1 MGRIEEAA
9 GTRTAAAAERA
20 AGGPARPGHHRAGA
34 RSAGTLRLD
43 PSLPVGTGRW
53 CSEVAGPQV
62 PRERG
67 ATAGGGL
74 GGAGLLLAANAPG
87 SPRRG
92 QPAGSPSWPR
102 GVTRNHESQKAT
114 QESTSS
120 HLGRPATRRGA
131 WEAERQ
137 DVTREDAAGGLR
149 GPRAPASSA
158 PAPSCQAH
166 AVLPAASGA
175 GQPAR
180 CGRACRAGEF
190 GDTNEEPRKTPTPF
204 FQKRIQA
211 QRKTQE
217 GRILRNAHERERDV
231 CASARLCGLA
241 RGEETNTTN
250 SGISDDPRRRK
261 AMEPGPEGGERG
273 SLRALKGARRVRLLP
288 NTGSGLSKRNSR
300 NNSSDANI

>member
-53 CSEVAGPQV
+53 YSEVAGPQV

-158 PAPSCQAH
+158 PAPSCRAR

-180 CGRACRAGEF
+180 CGHACRAGEF

-231 CASARLCGLA
+231 RASGSSLW
-241 RGEETNTTN
+241 
-250 SGISDDPRRRK
+250 PR
-261 AMEPGPEGGERG
+261 
-273 SLRALKGARRVRLLP
+273 
-288 NTGSGLSKRNSR
+288 
-300 NNSSDANI
+300 